1 MTCILSNFFM
11 LSVSKRF
18 AFITKGRLYAAP
30 IAYAFIFNYGS
41 KLDYFM
47 ITKSLYNYAQWDP
60 AV

>member
-1 MTCILSNFFM
+1 M

-30 IAYAFIFNYGS
+30 IVYAFIFNYGS